1 MSHSQ
6 AFGIIPAA
14 GRATRLGLLP
24 CSKEIL
30 PVGLRERQP
39 SVRVAISS
47 CLENM
52 RASGIKQAVVGI
64 TSNKQDLAI
73 YLGEGEAFE
82 MDISCHVIDPTQSTP
97 ETVAAIL
104 PFAKDNACALA
115 FPDILFDAPTAYGD
129 LLAMLAQ
136 RQADVV
142 LGLFPADRPHTCD
155 MVAVSDDGEL
165 EEIDIK
171 PQKTHLTH
179 TWGIAVWNAA
189 FSQFL
194 LDAVRHPHEGPR
206 ERYMGDVVMAAKRA
220 GMHVL
225 AQTVCEKPYIDV
237 GTPEGLRAA
246 WRTSLT

>member
-1 MSHSQ
+1 MSNVD
-6 AFGIIPAA
+6 AIGIIPAA
-14 GRATRLGLLP
+14 GRATRLGPLP

-30 PVGLRERQP
+30 PVGVRKGQP

-64 TSNKQDLAI
+64 TSNKQDVAT
-73 YLGEGEAFE
+73 YLGEGEMFG
-82 MDISCHVIDPTQSTP
+82 MGISCHVIEPTQSAP

-104 PFAKDNACALA
+104 PFAKANPCALA
-115 FPDILFDAPTAYGD
+115 FPDILFDAPHAYRD
-129 LLAMLAQ
+129 LLATLAT

-142 LGLFPADRPHTCD
+142 LGLFPADRPHICD
-155 MVAVSDDGEL
+155 MVAVVPDGTL
-165 EEIDIK
+165 EDIDIK
-171 PQKTHLTH
+171 PQKTNLTH

-189 FSQFL
+189 FSRFL
-194 LDAVRHPHEGPR
+194 LDAVRQPHQGAR

-220 GMHVL
+220 GMRVL
-225 AQTVCEKPYIDV
+225 AHKVCAEPYIDV

-246 WRTSLT
+246 WRASLT